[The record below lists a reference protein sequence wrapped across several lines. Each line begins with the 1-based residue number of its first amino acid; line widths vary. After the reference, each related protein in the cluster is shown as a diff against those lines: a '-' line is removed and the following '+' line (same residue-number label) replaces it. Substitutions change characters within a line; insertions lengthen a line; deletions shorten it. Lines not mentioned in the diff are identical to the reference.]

1 MRKMFLPL
9 LSAIAICLVSAWG
22 FAVDGEALVQQ
33 TCTKCHDLNRVQ
45 AAFSVNDQAAWSA
58 TVARMLAKPNAPA
71 ASAGEQAVIV
81 EWLSVQKK

>member
-1 MRKMFLPL
+1 MRKLLLPL

-33 TCTKCHDLNRVQ
+33 RCTKCHDLGRVQ
-45 AAFSVNDQAAWSA
+45 AAFGVKDQVAWSA

-71 ASAGEQAVIV
+71 ASAGEQTAIV
-81 EWLSVQKK
+81 EWLSVQTK